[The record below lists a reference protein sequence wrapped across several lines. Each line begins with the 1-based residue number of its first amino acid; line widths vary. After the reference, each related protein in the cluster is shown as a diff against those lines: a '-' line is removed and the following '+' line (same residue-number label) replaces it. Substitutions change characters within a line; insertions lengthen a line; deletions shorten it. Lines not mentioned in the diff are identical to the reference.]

1 MRRTLL
7 SDLPRSSD
15 PPSEPAPASGVEE
28 GGGDFARWLTHD
40 LRAKG
45 SPSQVPLAERP
56 SQPPSVL
63 IPVPEQAQLANWL
76 MRDLRP
82 RSSAPPDAGVY
93 RESSLPLG
101 SPTALES
108 VPPSELLLAPDSL
121 VPHTLVPD
129 TLVPDTLVP
138 DTLVPDTMSE
148 APLARAP
155 ALEPALD
162 EDDLSVLPSRRGKGR
177 ERRRQAL
184 ILLSALLGVAGLS
197 LWLRS
202 QGQAEATQGA
212 GPAANVPLAAA
223 PLPPPPP
230 WLPED
235 TVEETA
241 PLAPTATVRRSGA
254 AADVDDGLE
263 PGPRGR
269 RAGDA
274 VARFADLPLATQS
287 KLAREER
294 QKARARDARARAR
307 KAASSSL
314 PP

>member
-1 MRRTLL
+1 
-7 SDLPRSSD
+7 
-15 PPSEPAPASGVEE
+15 
-28 GGGDFARWLTHD
+28 
-40 LRAKG
+40 
-45 SPSQVPLAERP
+45 
-56 SQPPSVL
+56 
-63 IPVPEQAQLANWL
+63 VPEQAQLANWL

-82 RSSAPPDAGVY
+82 RSSAPPDAGVQ

-101 SPTALES
+101 SPTALAS
-108 VPPSELLLAPDSL
+108 VPPSELLAPDSL

-129 TLVPDTLVP
+129 T
-138 DTLVPDTMSE
+138 MSE
-148 APLARAP
+148 APLARAA

-184 ILLSALLGVAGLS
+184 ILLSGLLGVAGLA

-202 QGQAEATQGA
+202 QGQAETARGA
-212 GPAANVPLAAA
+212 EPAATVPLAAA

-230 WLPED
+230 WLPE
-235 TVEETA
+235 VEETA
-241 PLAPTATVRRSGA
+241 TPAPTAPVRRSGA
-254 AADVDDGLE
+254 AADPAADVAGLE
-263 PGPRGR
+263 PGLRGR

-274 VARFADLPLATQS
+274 VARFADLPLSTQS